1 MLAGADN
8 RAVVPVSAFLGA
20 TFLMVCD
27 DLARTLHSGEL
38 PIGIVT
44 AALGTPFLVVLLRRR
59 GTTWGL

>member
-1 MLAGADN
+1 
-8 RAVVPVSAFLGA
+8 
-20 TFLMVCD
+20 MVCD